1 MVFWS
6 KDYNLLLILNLK
18 LSHIWL
24 MGSPSSWLLCPLD
37 MLSSFFKCFLTLG
50 TQLSPNSSCICLPYS
65 LNQLFLHLFSG
76 NWYLEAKIWVL
87 SALIAVRV
95 SLFQV
100 YCNLGLKLEIYTHT
114 LSHTTQTHVH
124 IYIYINPILITM
136 SSRQYLQFQSITM
149 RAHSSF
155 FSFYICISLPQ
166 Q

>member
-24 MGSPSSWLLCPLD
+24 MGSPSSWLLCPLG

-76 NWYLEAKIWVL
+76 NWYLETTVCTWDMLIIEMSVPPLFSGWCCGALCVYIHVCFKFTYTYTLLCDTLFTSFELRYPCCVSSPMQEGGFLTSL
-87 SALIAVRV
+87 SLWG
-95 SLFQV
+95 F
-100 YCNLGLKLEIYTHT
+100 
-114 LSHTTQTHVH
+114 
-124 IYIYINPILITM
+124 
-136 SSRQYLQFQSITM
+136 SRRT
-149 RAHSSF
+149 R
-155 FSFYICISLPQ
+155 
-166 Q
+166 